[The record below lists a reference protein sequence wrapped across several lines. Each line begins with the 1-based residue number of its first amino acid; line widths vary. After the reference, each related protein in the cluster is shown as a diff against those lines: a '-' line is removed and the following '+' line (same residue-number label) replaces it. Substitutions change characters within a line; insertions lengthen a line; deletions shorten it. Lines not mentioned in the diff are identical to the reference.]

1 MHEVEKLCSRV
12 AIIHKG
18 KVQAEGEPLDLLAR
32 YDQPNLEEL
41 FFYLVEHAQTPEQP
55 PLLKASTS
63 WDG

>member
-18 KVQAEGEPLDLLAR
+18 SVQAEGEPAELLDR

-41 FFYLVEHAQTPEQP
+41 FFYLVEHARVPVANEMA
-55 PLLKASTS
+55 KGTS
-63 WDG
+63 WDD